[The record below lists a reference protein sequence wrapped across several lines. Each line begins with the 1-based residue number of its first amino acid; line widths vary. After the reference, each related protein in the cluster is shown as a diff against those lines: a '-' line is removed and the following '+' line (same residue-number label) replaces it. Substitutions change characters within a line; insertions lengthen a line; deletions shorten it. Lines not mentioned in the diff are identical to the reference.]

1 MTLKKCAN
9 FYSFLKFCLP
19 RINKTYFT
27 LENAGDER
35 PEYLTHSLQFF
46 FHAKNFKYKNQ
57 TPVNVSVVQI
67 KKEITKFGD
76 KNFVSLT
83 RDDRFVKLD
92 EKNEKNASGT
102 SKFFC
107 ASKAK

>member
-1 MTLKKCAN
+1 M
-9 FYSFLKFCLP
+9 
-19 RINKTYFT
+19 
-27 LENAGDER
+27 ENAGDER

-67 KKEITKFGD
+67 KKKITKFGD

-102 SKFFC
+102 SKFC
-107 ASKAK
+107 VHPKQNEQRTQRVVLIVVSHTMTAQTTTS